1 MAKSKSFRFQKRR
14 PTYNSTTSTSM
25 TYSSGDIETKM
36 KNLSLSINLVVMLM
50 AIIYIYLAYNY
61 LANLKSCSCAEGKYV
76 ERVKTAEGVLMA
88 IVLIWIILSFWLAN
102 NLHTLS
108 KESIVVLLFIVG
120 AIGIFT
126 FLVYI
131 YFCYNVYKMQKSLT
145 TNCLCAMKWQR
156 WLVYIQY
163 GFFLY
168 EIALVVIS
176 VIIGIVYMLLHI
188 S

>member
-1 MAKSKSFRFQKRR
+1 MAKSKSFKSRKGRNPQ
-14 PTYNSTTSTSM
+14 TYNTT
-25 TYSSGDIETKM
+25 TYSSDKLETQM
-36 KNLSLSINLVVMLM
+36 KNLSLSINLVVMVM
-50 AIIYIYLAYNY
+50 ALIYIYLAYNY
-61 LANLKSCSCAEGKYV
+61 LSNLKSCKCAEGKYV
-76 ERVKTAEGVLMA
+76 ERVKNAEAILMS

-108 KESIVVLLFIVG
+108 RESIIVLLFIVG

-126 FLVYI
+126 FLIYI
-131 YFCYNVYKMQKSLT
+131 YFCYNVHKMQKSLT
-145 TNCLCAMKWQR
+145 TNCVCAMKWQR

-176 VIIGIVYMLLHI
+176 VIIGIVFMLLHI
-188 S
+188 N

>member
-1 MAKSKSFRFQKRR
+1 MAKSFKYRR
-14 PTYNSTTSTSM
+14 GRKTYEPKISN
-25 TYSSGDIETKM
+25 ENFELKL
-36 KNLSLSINLVVMLM
+36 KNLSLSINLVVFVM
-50 AIIYIYLAYNY
+50 ALIYIYLAYNY
-61 LANLKSCSCAEGKYV
+61 LANLKSCKCAEGKYV
-76 ERVKTAEGVLMA
+76 ERVKNAEGILMA
-88 IVLIWIILSFWLAN
+88 IVLIWIIMSFWIAN

-108 KESIVVLLFIVG
+108 RESIMVLLFVVG

-131 YFCYNVYKMQKSLT
+131 YFCYNVHKMQKSLT
-145 TNCLCAMKWQR
+145 TDCICAMKWQR
-156 WLVYIQY
+156 WLIYIQY